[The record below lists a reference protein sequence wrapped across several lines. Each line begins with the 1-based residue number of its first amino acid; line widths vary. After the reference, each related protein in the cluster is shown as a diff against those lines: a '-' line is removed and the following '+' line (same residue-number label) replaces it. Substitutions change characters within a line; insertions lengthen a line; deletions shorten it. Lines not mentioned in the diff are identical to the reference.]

1 MAIHSIPALQAR
13 EDQHVNDTPNPDT
26 DRQAPEP
33 AAPTADHRHQDQA
46 PEPGRIHAAAAA
58 IATHRGWLA
67 AVPIMLVNAVAF
79 TGQLAFL
86 RAHLPIGLAGQVL
99 VAVALESVA
108 VYLAYHAHVA
118 QLADDSAMRLRLA
131 AYGWAAGIAVM
142 NYSHWAAHWRPTFA
156 ALAFAICSAASPW
169 LWSVHS
175 RRASRD
181 TLKARGL
188 IEPHAVRLGGT
199 RWAWHPIKSTR
210 VMSAATWTGEND
222 PAAAIALAAAAELPP
237 VELDTAVLAQLT
249 VKERLLVAWG
259 AIGSLDVPKALAV
272 LKEQGTP
279 VDQSQAYATRKAI
292 EQTQAAAV
300 SNGDRP

>member
-1 MAIHSIPALQAR
+1 MAIHSIPAHARR
-13 EDQHVNDTPNPDT
+13 EDRHVT
-26 DRQAPEP
+26 DHQ
-33 AAPTADHRHQDQA
+33 DQDQA
-46 PEPGRIHAAAAA
+46 PAPGRAHRAAAA
-58 IATHRGWLA
+58 IATHRAWLA
-67 AVPIMLVNAVAF
+67 AVPIVLVNAVAF

-222 PAAAIALAAAAELPP
+222 PAAAIALAAAAELPE
-237 VELDTAVLAQLT
+237 VGIDAAVLAGMT
-249 VKERLLVAWG
+249 AKERLYLAFG
-259 AIGSLDVPKALAV
+259 AIGELSVPKALAV
-272 LKEQGTP
+272 LKDRGAP
-279 VDQSQAYATRKAI
+279 VDQSTAYQIRKAL
-292 EQTQAAAV
+292 APGA
-300 SNGDRP
+300 NGDTP